1 MAHFAELDNN
11 NVVLR
16 VVVVGNDC
24 VPSDEHIDG
33 ETWCIN
39 FFKGGTWKQ
48 TSYNNNF
55 RKQYAGK
62 GYTYDAAKNKFISP
76 PLYASWILDANDD
89 WQCPVTNPTITTYE
103 DGTYTQADV
112 DADVYPV
119 GHEQEGQRISS
130 FVVGDTKNSPYIIE
144 WDEAGQKWT
153 AKDHEDPINNFN
165 WDASALAWVSA

>member
-24 VPSDEHIDG
+24 VPSDEHVDG

-48 TSYNNNF
+48 TSYNHNF
-55 RKQYAGK
+55 RKQYAGI

-76 PLYASWILDANDD
+76 QPHDSWALDANDD
-89 WQCPVTNPTITTYE
+89 WQAPVTYPTITTYGSN
-103 DGTYTQADV
+103 DPLDTYL
-112 DADVYPV
+112 
-119 GHEQEGQRISS
+119 IS
-130 FVVGDTKNSPYIIE
+130 
-144 WDEAGQKWT
+144 WDEDNLRWT
-153 AKDHEDPINNFN
+153 ATDHEDPINNFN

>member
-55 RKQYAGK
+55 RKQYAGIN
-62 GYTYDAAKNKFISP
+62 YTYDAAKNKFISP
-76 PLYASWILDANDD
+76 QPYSSWSLDANDD
-89 WQCPVTNPTITTYE
+89 WQAPVTYPTDT
-103 DGTYTQADV
+103 GTEES
-112 DADVYPV
+112 PKF
-119 GHEQEGQRISS
+119 ISW
-130 FVVGDTKNSPYIIE
+130 NE
-144 WDEAGQKWT
+144 ENLKWT
-153 AKDHEDPINNFN
+153 AKDSEDPVNNFN

>member
-55 RKQYAGK
+55 RKQYAGM

-76 PLYASWILDANDD
+76 QPHASWALDANDD
-89 WQCPVTNPTITTYE
+89 WQAPVTYPTITTYGSN
-103 DGTYTQADV
+103 DPLDRYM
-112 DADVYPV
+112 
-119 GHEQEGQRISS
+119 IS
-130 FVVGDTKNSPYIIE
+130 

-153 AKDHEDPINNFN
+153 AKDHEDPVNNFN

>member
-1 MAHFAELDNN
+1 MITLKQEPGLKMAHFAELDNN

-39 FFKGGTWKQ
+39 FFKTPNWKQ
-48 TSYNNNF
+48 TSYNHNF
-55 RKQYAGK
+55 RKQYAGI
-62 GYTYDAAKNKFISP
+62 GYTYDAAKNKFLSP
-76 PLYASWILDANDD
+76 QPHDSWALDANDD
-89 WQCPVTNPTITTYE
+89 WQAPVTYPTDIT
-103 DGTYTQADV
+103 DKS
-112 DADVYPV
+112 
-119 GHEQEGQRISS
+119 IS
-130 FVVGDTKNSPYIIE
+130 

-153 AKDHEDPINNFN
+153 AKDHEDPQNNFN

>member
-48 TSYNNNF
+48 TSYNHNF

-62 GYTYDAAKNKFISP
+62 GFTYDAAKNKFITP
-76 PLYASWILDANDD
+76 QPYTSWALDANDD
-89 WQCPVTNPTITTYE
+89 WQAPVTYPTITTYGSNNPL
-103 DGTYTQADV
+103 DKYV
-112 DADVYPV
+112 
-119 GHEQEGQRISS
+119 IS
-130 FVVGDTKNSPYIIE
+130 
-144 WDEAGQKWT
+144 WDEEGQKWT
-153 AKDHEDPINNFN
+153 ATDQEDPQNNFN

>member
-55 RKQYAGK
+55 RKQYAGM
-62 GYTYDAAKNKFISP
+62 GFTYDAAKNKFISP
-76 PLYASWILDANDD
+76 QPHNSWALDVNDD
-89 WQCPVTNPTITTYE
+89 WQAPVTYPTITTYGSNDPLDRYMISWNE
-103 DGTYTQADV
+103 TKYNADNTQGWEA
-112 DADVYPV
+112 
-119 GHEQEGQRISS
+119 
-130 FVVGDTKNSPYIIE
+130 TKSN
-144 WDEAGQKWT
+144 DESETPTKY
-153 AKDHEDPINNFN
+153 N

>member
-24 VPSDEHIDG
+24 VPSDEHVDG

-39 FFKGGTWKQ
+39 FFKTPNWKQ

-62 GYTYDAAKNKFISP
+62 GYTYNTAKDKFLSP
-76 PLYASWILDANDD
+76 QPYASWLLDANDD
-89 WQCPVTNPTITTYE
+89 WQSPVTYPTDIT
-103 DGTYTQADV
+103 DKI
-112 DADVYPV
+112 
-119 GHEQEGQRISS
+119 ISW
-130 FVVGDTKNSPYIIE
+130 NE
-144 WDEAGQKWT
+144 ENLKWT
-153 AKDHEDPINNFN
+153 ATDNSDPVNNFN